1 MDLGPLEYVYSPS
14 SDVAADVRWFE
25 TVLAAE
31 VRFAIDDGGVRVAML
46 RLGTD
51 GPPMLLTDHLP
62 DARPVFLY
70 RVAVLQAAVASLR
83 EHGFQAERTIEL
95 PMGPVTTFAAP
106 GGLRLGLVQITRA
119 FVVEGFVGRRDF

>member
-1 MDLGPLEYVYSPS
+1 MDLGRLEYVYSPS

-25 TVLAAE
+25 SVLGAE
-31 VRFAIDDGGVRVAML
+31 VRFAIEDGGVRVAML

-51 GPPMLLTDHLP
+51 GPPILLTDHLP

-70 RVAVLQAAVASLR
+70 RVESLKAAAATLR
-83 EHGFQAERTIEL
+83 EHGFEAARTIEL

-106 GGLRLGLVQITRA
+106 GGLRLGIVEITRA

>member
-70 RVAVLQAAVASLR
+70 RVAALEAAVASLR
-83 EHGFQAERTIEL
+83 EHGFQAGRTFEL

-106 GGLRLGLVQITRA
+106 GGL
-119 FVVEGFVGRRDF
+119 